1 MFSLLLPVIYL
12 AFISL
17 GLPDALLGSAWPSI
31 YQNFQVP
38 LSYAG
43 MISMIISAGTIVSSL
58 LSDRLTRWLG
68 TGKVTLISVFVTA
81 AALFGFSFSNSFLLL
96 CLWAVPYGLGA
107 GSVDASIN
115 NYVAIHYSSRHMN
128 WLHCMWGL
136 GATAGPYAMAYALS
150 RSTWHTGYRIIGVFQ
165 VALTV
170 ILFLSLPL
178 WKKRTPS
185 TEGGDRKAISIRK
198 VLGLPGAKAMMIT
211 FFCYCALEQTAGLWA
226 ATYLVVNREITEET
240 AAGYA
245 SLFYLGI
252 TVGRSLAGF
261 VSNRLGDKKMVL
273 LGEGIVLGGIVM
285 ILLPVASELW
295 VLGGL
300 ILVGLGCAPIY
311 PALLHATPAHFGED
325 KSQAIMGMQ
334 MASAYVGICAMPP
347 LFGLLSQ
354 QLGVWL
360 YPVYL
365 AVILAAMGLCY
376 QIGEKRTKSC
386 TNQGSL

>member
-17 GLPDALLGSAWPSI
+17 GLPDALLGSAWPSM

-136 GATAGPYAMAYALS
+136 GASAGPYAMAYALS
-150 RSTWHTGYRIIGVFQ
+150 HSTWHTGYRIIGVFQ
-165 VALTV
+165 VVLTV

-178 WKKRTPS
+178 WKKRTASP
-185 TEGGDRKAISIRK
+185 EGGDRKALSIRK

-226 ATYLVVNREITEET
+226 ATYLVVNRGITEET

-245 SLFYLGI
+245 SLFYVGI
-252 TVGRSLAGF
+252 TVGRILAGF

-273 LGEGIVLGGIVM
+273 LGQAIVLGGIIM

-295 VLGGL
+295 EIGR
-300 ILVGLGCAPIY
+300 
-311 PALLHATPAHFGED
+311 AH
-325 KSQAIMGMQ
+325 
-334 MASAYVGICAMPP
+334 V
-347 LFGLLSQ
+347 
-354 QLGVWL
+354 
-360 YPVYL
+360 
-365 AVILAAMGLCY
+365 
-376 QIGEKRTKSC
+376 
-386 TNQGSL
+386 